1 MQSPDQNKAPFN
13 EEVDAL
19 RVTLSREER
28 LLHVLAS
35 EIELVS
41 LEHANA
47 SHALAQAQA
56 ALDAASL
63 IYRTSETMLQGLE
76 VQHAQLM
83 QNVKEKKAA
92 LHPIRRVPAEL
103 WADIFTRWVDE
114 EEYDR
119 IGRLDTHPTDTRL
132 PASLIAASVSS
143 FWRKTAL
150 STPTL

>member
-1 MQSPDQNKAPFN
+1 M
-13 EEVDAL
+13 
-19 RVTLSREER
+19 
-28 LLHVLAS
+28 LH
-35 EIELVS
+35 
-41 LEHANA
+41 
-47 SHALAQAQA
+47 
-56 ALDAASL
+56 
-63 IYRTSETMLQGLE
+63 GLE

-103 WADIFTRWVDE
+103 WADVFTRWADE

-119 IGRLDTHPTDTRL
+119 IERLDTHPTDTRL

-150 STPTL
+150 STPTLVYLINVRFMDLTEFLVEVHINTRPAIVRHKSTYLRMG